1 MKRSIIA
8 GLVLAGLL
16 TGGAVAVG
24 SAQDAGRSTVADTS
38 WGGWVC
44 PPNATTDICAGRHHF
59 PRLPGTG
66 TAAGAVELTQASGNG
81 RPIGTTDTSW
91 GG

>member
-16 TGGAVAVG
+16 AGGAAVSASASA

-44 PPNATTDICAGRHHF
+44 PPNATTDICGGQHRF
-59 PRLPGTG
+59 PHPPG
-66 TAAGAVELTQASGNG
+66 AAVELDRTAGSG

>member
-16 TGGAVAVG
+16 TGGVAVSASA
-24 SAQDAGRSTVADTS
+24 SAQGEGRSTVADTS

-44 PPNATTDICAGRHHF
+44 PPNATTDICGGKHRF
-59 PRLPGTG
+59 PHLPG
-66 TAAGAVELTQASGNG
+66 AAVELSAASGNG